1 MRKHWPVLA
10 VFLTAAVCVY
20 HGSFAAPFVFDDQ
33 RSIVENEHIRTL
45 WPVWEPLLGT
55 SRPLVQLTLA
65 ANFAISGLNVWSY
78 HLANL
83 LIHVAAAVTL
93 YAALR
98 LTLERYC
105 TARLSPRAGWLA
117 GITALLWLV
126 HPIQTESV
134 TYVIQRGESM
144 TGLFCLLT
152 LVGFVASDR
161 SRSPRAWHVFSVVCC
176 VLGLMTKPV
185 MVITPLLVLIYD
197 RTFLSRSF
205 GAALRARRVYYAVLF
220 STVAV
225 LPLMLKGNSQDW
237 ATSAGFAAPGISSV
251 GYAATQPE
259 AILRYLRLCFWP
271 DALCLDYGWLPET
284 NARVITITWLLV
296 IALVVVTF
304 VAARRCHA
312 AGFAGSWFFVTLAP
326 SSSFVPIADLI
337 FEHRMYLPLAGLL
350 ALVVPATYAMF
361 ELLTEL
367 RPAAR
372 QATMAAFASIIVAVA
387 LCLGGRTILRNDDY
401 TSEVALWT
409 TAIEV
414 SPQSARAQYNL
425 GTALAREQHWARAV
439 DHFRAAT
446 ELRPT
451 YHEAHY
457 NLANALM
464 RQGLLADAIES
475 YRRAMT
481 IRPDDWQVH
490 NNLGVAL
497 LTSGDEPAA
506 VAEFQRVLEL
516 NSKCASAR
524 SNLAKLHRDAANTGT

>member
-10 VFLTAAVCVY
+10 VFLAAAVCVY
-20 HGSFAAPFVFDDQ
+20 HGSFGAPFVFDDQ
-33 RSIVENEHIRTL
+33 RSIVENERIRTL

-83 LIHVAAAVTL
+83 LIHVAAALTL

-105 TARLSPRAGWLA
+105 TARLSRCAGWLA
-117 GITALLWLV
+117 GVTALLWLV

-144 TGLFCLLT
+144 MGLFCLLT
-152 LVGFVASDR
+152 LFGFVASDR
-161 SRSPRAWHVFSVVCC
+161 STSARRWRIFSVVCC
-176 VLGLMTKPV
+176 LLGLMTKPAMAV
-185 MVITPLLVLIYD
+185 TPLLVLIYD
-197 RTFLSRSF
+197 RTFLSGSF
-205 GAALRARRVYYAVLF
+205 GAALRPRRVYYAALF

-225 LPLMLKGNSQDW
+225 LPVMLKGNSQDW
-237 ATSAGFAAPGISSV
+237 ATSAGFGAPGISTL

-284 NARVITITWLLV
+284 DARVITITSLLV
-296 IALVVVTF
+296 IALVAVTF
-304 VAARRCHA
+304 VATRRRHA
-312 AGFAGSWFFVTLAP
+312 AGFAGSWFFITLAP
-326 SSSFVPIADLI
+326 TSSFVQIADLI

-350 ALVVPATYAMF
+350 ALLVPATYATF
-361 ELLTEL
+361 ERLTGS
-367 RPAAR
+367 RPAAG
-372 QATMAAFASIIVAVA
+372 QAMTAAFASIIVAAA
-387 LCLGGRTILRNDDY
+387 LCLVGRTILRNDDY

-409 TAIEV
+409 SAVEV

-425 GTALAREQHWARAV
+425 GTALAREQHLARAV
-439 DHFRAAT
+439 DHFRTAT

-464 RQGLLADAIES
+464 RQGLLADAIQS
-475 YRRAMT
+475 YRRAIT
-481 IRPDDWQVH
+481 IRPDDWQMH

-506 VAEFQRVLEL
+506 VAEFRRVLEL
-516 NSKCASAR
+516 NSNCASAR
-524 SNLAKLHRDAANTGT
+524 SNLAKLHRVAAESGT

>member
-105 TARLSPRAGWLA
+105 TDRLSRRASWLG

-126 HPIQTESV
+126 HPIQTESI
-134 TYVIQRGESM
+134 TYVIQRSESM
-144 TGLFCLLT
+144 MGLFCLLT
-152 LVGFVASDR
+152 LLGFVASDR
-161 SRSPRAWHVFSVVCC
+161 SRSPRLWRIFSVVCC

-185 MVITPLLVLIYD
+185 MVVTPLLVLIYD
-197 RTFLSRSF
+197 RTFLSGSF
-205 GAALRARRVYYAVLF
+205 GAALRVRRGYYAALF

-225 LPLMLKGNSQDW
+225 LPVMLKGNSQDW
-237 ATSAGFAAPGISSV
+237 AASAGFGAPGISSL

-284 NARVITITWLLV
+284 NARVITVTWLLV
-296 IALVVVTF
+296 IALVVVTV

-312 AGFAGSWFFVTLAP
+312 TEFAGSWFFITLAP

-350 ALVVPATYAMF
+350 AIVIPATYATF
-361 ELLTEL
+361 ERLTES

-372 QATMAAFASIIVAVA
+372 QAAMAAFASIIVAA
-387 LCLGGRTILRNDDY
+387 AICLGGRTILRNDDY

-409 TAIEV
+409 SAVEV
-414 SPQSARAQYNL
+414 SPQNARAQYNL

-451 YHEAHY
+451 YHEAYY
-457 NLANALM
+457 NLANALL
-464 RQGLLADAIES
+464 RQGLLAGAIES
-475 YRRAMT
+475 YRRAIT

-497 LTSGDEPAA
+497 LTFGDEPAA
-506 VAEFQRVLEL
+506 AAEFRRVLEL
-516 NSKCASAR
+516 NSNCASAR
-524 SNLAKLHRDAANTGT
+524 SNLAKLHCVAATSGT